1 VGGNLKIN
9 ALTSILSIII
19 GASVWGIAGMI
30 LFLPLTAMLKAV
42 CEAYVELK
50 PFALLLGEKNY
61 TTKEVN
67 HNFTDKLLKK
77 IKTVFSNFRITN
89 K

>member
-30 LFLPLTAMLKAV
+30 LFLP
-42 CEAYVELK
+42 
-50 PFALLLGEKNY
+50 
-61 TTKEVN
+61 
-67 HNFTDKLLKK
+67 
-77 IKTVFSNFRITN
+77 FRRHV
-89 K
+89 KSGL